1 MPTAAVCTKE
11 VVHDKG
17 KFGST
22 CGRDCHKCD
31 EAGASVF
38 VTAKTRAE
46 TWSEGNETGG
56 SACVDRWGGIMREV
70 VRHLKQVLR
79 QVVRV

>member
-1 MPTAAVCTKE
+1 MYLPGQTKFRKIKKKQTEQLFDKGQCYCDVMPTAAVCTKE

-38 VTAKTRAE
+38 VTAKNT
-46 TWSEGNETGG
+46 S
-56 SACVDRWGGIMREV
+56 
-70 VRHLKQVLR
+70 
-79 QVVRV
+79 

>member
-38 VTAKTRAE
+38 VTAKNTSLCRPVGRHNERGGE
-46 TWSEGNETGG
+46 TLETGSETG
-56 SACVDRWGGIMREV
+56 CQGLISQSQWG
-70 VRHLKQVLR
+70 LTL
-79 QVVRV
+79 